1 MGKQHIDKD
10 GAIHLCQIKT
20 GKLGKRNA
28 LDEAK
33 LRGQQTLKSYLAEL
47 HAHLEEQRA
56 VTQAR
61 SAAEAARASDRRT
74 LLDDRLKHLLSAIPP
89 EVQDEGLSIVEVQ
102 VMLRPRGSA
111 RFCCNAGQLADSL
124 RRLGFER
131 ERRWRDGR
139 SSFRALW
146 RKRQVA
152 PLLEDA

>member
-1 MGKQHIDKD
+1 LALLLYTGQRRSDVVTMGKQHIDKD

-61 SAAEAARASDRRT
+61 SAAEAAA
-74 LLDDRLKHLLSAIPP
+74 A
-89 EVQDEGLSIVEVQ
+89 
-102 VMLRPRGSA
+102 
-111 RFCCNAGQLADSL
+111 
-124 RRLGFER
+124 R
-131 ERRWRDGR
+131 ERSPDRQASIERRR
-139 SSFRALW
+139 SLVGVR
-146 RKRQVA
+146 
-152 PLLEDA
+152 